1 MLSLVGVLYLRYVS
15 VSGGT
20 HLCTTTPTSRSN
32 RPTGNHR
39 MDSHLMGSPNNHPMD
54 SHPMDSHPM
63 DSHLMDSPNNY
74 LTDNHS
80 HPMASHPM
88 DNPSKHHTA
97 FHLPRPLHHHN
108 SPKNEAVDYGF
119 F

>member
-39 MDSHLMGSPNNHPMD
+39 MDSHPMGNPNNHHMDSHPMGSPNNQ
-54 SHPMDSHPM
+54 
-63 DSHLMDSPNNY
+63 

-80 HPMASHPM
+80 NHLTVKCPMA
-88 DNPSKHHTA
+88 NPSKHHTA